1 MAKSEDEL
9 RRLELEERL
18 QEAIKRSTENLGNFA
33 DAQKKIVENYKIAQK
48 IQLQINA
55 AEEDIN
61 ELIRQGKKETD
72 EEIKLLRKRQAA
84 LQQDKNLIIQI
95 NKELSSTK
103 NLLKSTVGSMMDGAK
118 ALKNY
123 FIPSLS
129 DVFSKFL
136 EIDNIAHQTAN
147 TLGFQGDRFKFMQ
160 DNLTITRD
168 AFVDMGFSVE
178 SAYKA
183 QTALSD
189 ATGRQVMLTKQ
200 ASVAMA
206 ETARI
211 TGMEVEELAGMT
223 GQMEAFG
230 LGAEQSADIILQ
242 MSRESA
248 QMGLNSGKVI
258 KKFEQNLNLL
268 NKLNFKNG
276 VQGLKEMAKFSEK
289 YKIDMQA
296 VASVA
301 DKVFRPEGAIEA
313 AAQLQVL
320 GGSLASL
327 GDPFTLMYKARN
339 SPEELAKSLT
349 KAAIAS
355 ATFNSKTGEF
365 EVNAHEMDRLREAAQ
380 ALGMDYSHLVEV
392 AKQGAKVGKFEGL
405 LGGKGLDKET
415 MDALVGAAQMGKDGA
430 FLTINGNEVLLKDI
444 TKEQAAM
451 FKEDQSKRDELAKKA
466 MSIQNNFD
474 AIKNELMVALVKVFE
489 GVDWKSVM
497 ETLKS
502 VAGWIKNAIDWL
514 RETFSPTGLLLSGL
528 AIYFGGKAVWAFIQ
542 GRIFGS
548 SAAAAFN
555 TGTMGGGVKG
565 GIMSKIFG
573 GKTKE
578 GGPGWTPTGVPG
590 QFREDATG
598 EIAQNNPSNMTKGM
612 DMGNMVKGA
621 AAVLILSGAL
631 FVFGKALQEL
641 DKVTNKGE
649 TIAMAAA
656 GLITLG
662 LTAQILSN
670 GSAQMILGAAAVVV
684 LSGAL
689 YVLGSAMQ
697 QFNGIDWGTMAKAG
711 VAIVGFSAAM
721 FGLGA
726 LLFAGGGLGALLF
739 GAGVAGFLALGVA
752 LNVFGEGLTKV
763 TDPIE
768 RVSKIDSSG
777 LGKTIDAINRV
788 DTDKLEALKELSLFM
803 SLLGATT
810 TIKFDETL
818 KVSGSIEVKGE
829 AGGRSS
835 MDLVNNDSFVRA
847 LSTKLAKTKVESRNQ
862 KS

>member
-1 MAKSEDEL
+1 MADDEDIKKILQRYKLEQQINKSV
-9 RRLELEERL
+9 
-18 QEAIKRSTENLGNFA
+18 KENTKNVSDYA
-33 DAQKKIVENYKIAQK
+33 DAQKMIVENYKE
-48 IQLQINA
+48 IQQLNKQINDLLA
-55 AEEDIN
+55 LGTKEAEEEAKILMAQRDTYI
-61 ELIRQGKKETD
+61 
-72 EEIKLLRKRQAA
+72 A
-84 LQQDKNLIIQI
+84 I
-95 NKELSSTK
+95 NKELSKTK
-103 NLLKSTVGSMMDGAK
+103 NLLKAVGGSIMDGAK

-230 LGAEQSADIILQ
+230 LGAEQSAKIVLE
-242 MSRESA
+242 MSKESA

-320 GGSLASL
+320 GGDLAAL

-349 KAAIAS
+349 KAATAS
-355 ATFNSKTGEF
+355 ATFNAKTGEF
-365 EVNAHEMDRLREAAQ
+365 EVNANELDRLREAAN

-405 LGGKGLDKET
+405 LGGKGLDEDT
-415 MDALVGAAQMGKDGA
+415 MNALTGAAQMGEKGA
-430 FLTINGNEVLLKDI
+430 FVTIKGSPKLLKDLTQGDI
-444 TKEQAAM
+444 ELFKKNKKE
-451 FKEDQSKRDELAKKA
+451 RDELAAQA
-466 MSIQNNFD
+466 MSVQANFE
-474 AIKNELMVALVKVFE
+474 AIKNKIMVALVEIFE
-489 GVDWKSVM
+489 KIPWDSVIPVM
-497 ETLKS
+497 K
-502 VAGWIKNAIDWL
+502 K
-514 RETFSPTGLLLSGL
+514 
-528 AIYFGGKAVWAFIQ
+528 
-542 GRIFGS
+542 
-548 SAAAAFN
+548 
-555 TGTMGGGVKG
+555 
-565 GIMSKIFG
+565 
-573 GKTKE
+573 
-578 GGPGWTPTGVPG
+578 
-590 QFREDATG
+590 
-598 EIAQNNPSNMTKGM
+598 
-612 DMGNMVKGA
+612 
-621 AAVLILSGAL
+621 
-631 FVFGKALQEL
+631 
-641 DKVTNKGE
+641 
-649 TIAMAAA
+649 
-656 GLITLG
+656 LG
-662 LTAQILSN
+662 
-670 GSAQMILGAAAVVV
+670 
-684 LSGAL
+684 
-689 YVLGSAMQ
+689 
-697 QFNGIDWGTMAKAG
+697 D
-711 VAIVGFSAAM
+711 AIVGFIGWFSQNPWV
-721 FGLGA
+721 GLGS
-726 LLFAGGGLGALLF
+726 LLLLYFGPKVLWPIIQGKLFGWYASKSFSAGLKSNDLVNKLVNGVSKTTGGGQNAAQTLASGKADAARTAAGGQAARGAGMGSFMSSLGNAATILALGAALMMVAKSVDIFADAMIKMKGVGMAEVAAGLSFVVVGLTGLGVAAYFLTASGAPLVLLAL
-739 GAGVAGFLALGVA
+739 GASMLMIGGAVWLAAQGMSVLVDSFTNMFKVIGPNGDSVMKAGAGFLMMAAGIGVLSFALVGLSTAALLGVVGLGMILGLTTA
-752 LNVFGEGLTKV
+752 LVATSDSLKSVGGGEGIAKAV
-763 TDPIE
+763 N
-768 RVSKIDSSG
+768 
-777 LGKTIDAINRV
+777 AINSV
-788 DTDKLEALKELSLFM
+788 NTDKLDALKDLSM
-803 SLLGATT
+803 WMALLGSTT